1 MAKALLIALD
11 NAEAEP
17 LAAFAQRYGRPY
29 DLLCL
34 VGESPSDLGAEKA
47 ISTNAKDAPPADALT
62 EFLEPVARSYDVV
75 VAAATMFGKDFA
87 PRLAARLDRP
97 MVGDILEIVSAD
109 TFLRPMYAG
118 NILATV
124 RTSKPQFVAS
134 VRGTAFTNPSK
145 SGESRRETL
154 DMSAETKTKRVG
166 ASGKAGGRPDLSQAN
181 IVVSGGRPLKDSE
194 TFEELIGGLADAL
207 GGATG
212 ATRAAVD
219 SGIAPNEMQV
229 GQTGKIVAPQLYIA
243 AGISGST
250 QHIAGMKDSK
260 VIVAINTD
268 PDAPIFE
275 IADYGLVMDLYQAIP
290 ELIERVKR
298 S

>member
-1 MAKALLIALD
+1 MPKVLLISLD
-11 NAEAEP
+11 STEAEP
-17 LAAFAQRYGRPY
+17 LAAFAQRYGQPY

-47 ISTNAKDAPPADALT
+47 ISTNAKEAPPADALT
-62 EFLEPVARSYDVV
+62 EFMEQIARTYDVV
-75 VAAATMFGKDFA
+75 AVAATMFGKDFA

-97 MVGDILEIVSAD
+97 MVGDILEIVATD

-124 RTSKPQFVAS
+124 KTLKPQFVAS

-145 SGESRRETL
+145 AGQSEQETL
-154 DMSAETKTKRVG
+154 DIPTETRTRRTG
-166 ASGKAGGRPDLSQAN
+166 ASSKAGGRPDLSQAS
-181 IVVSGGRPLKDSE
+181 IVVSGGRPLKDFE
-194 TFEELIGGLADAL
+194 TFERLIGGLADAV

-268 PDAPIFE
+268 PGAPIFE
-275 IADYGLVMDLYQAIP
+275 IADYGVVMDLYQAIP
-290 ELIERVKR
+290 ELIEKVKR
-298 S
+298 N